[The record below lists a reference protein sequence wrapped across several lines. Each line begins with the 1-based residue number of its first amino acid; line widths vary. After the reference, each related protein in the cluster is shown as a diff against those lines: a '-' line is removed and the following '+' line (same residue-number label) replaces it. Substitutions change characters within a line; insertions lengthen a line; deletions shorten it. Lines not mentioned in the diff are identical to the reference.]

1 MNVAP
6 ANGITPEGATYR
18 DRQVPSAWGR
28 DVVLPMALTIGSIC
42 LHSGQLCEVM
52 VCAQHDIH
60 MEYHKV
66 YRCRCIHSI
75 GSEHGLVII
84 GTAPFHPP
92 TAVRNKQWTVS
103 VSCRR
108 LMAGAMYVYSP
119 TYWFDHRLLEGL
131 WFDLLGYSITQTGG
145 E

>member
-1 MNVAP
+1 
-6 ANGITPEGATYR
+6 
-18 DRQVPSAWGR
+18 
-28 DVVLPMALTIGSIC
+28 MALTIGSIC
-42 LHSGQLCEVM
+42 LHSGQLCEMM

-66 YRCRCIHSI
+66 YRCIHSI
-75 GSEHGLVII
+75 ENEHGLVII
-84 GTAPFHPP
+84 STTPFHPP
-92 TAVRNKQWTVS
+92 TAVHNWTVS

-108 LMAGAMYVYSP
+108 LMAGAICST

-145 E
+145 EYISEEYHFQLLYRHLANLCMASFLHDLGNY